1 MLLASG
7 LTAQADH
14 FRASQITSAAG
25 ASADFDCVFFL
36 SLTKILLV
44 NDCQMSVLQPAASP
58 KDSHKAQIY
67 LCLNI
72 WSLWWFISIKYFYM

>member
-7 LTAQADH
+7 LTSQAGN
-14 FRASQITSAAG
+14 FRAFQIITAAG
-25 ASADFDCVFFL
+25 TAADFDCVFFL
-36 SLTKILLV
+36 SLTKIVLV

-58 KDSHKAQIY
+58 KDSQKAQIY

-72 WSLWWFISIKYFYM
+72 W